1 MLLNY
6 NPLDCLPSAEDLPDS
21 DDTPVDNE
29 LQDLV
34 PHLLKAI
41 LALIWSERMDWFF
54 GVDMGI
60 YYDPN
65 EPAIV
70 PDGFLSIGVPRIIDS
85 DLRLSYVLWEELKL
99 PTLVIEIVSHK
110 RRGEYTKKKAFYE
123 EMGIPL
129 YVVYNPLRK
138 RKARLEVYRLV
149 NGKYELLR
157 GEPVWLE
164 ELGLGIGR
172 EFGSYL
178 GIEREWLYWYD
189 EAGNRY
195 LSPEERI
202 VEGERSGKQKLI
214 FRMLE
219 QKFDRVA
226 VSIEE
231 RIKQFS
237 SGQLD
242 NLAIAL
248 LGFSEIN
255 QLEEWLDRPV

>member
-41 LALIWSERMDWFF
+41 LSLIWSERMDWYF

-65 EPAIV
+65 QPAIV
-70 PDGFLSIGVPRIIDS
+70 PDGFLSVGVPRIIDS

-99 PTLVIEIVSHK
+99 PILVIEIVSHK

-123 EMGIPL
+123 EMGIAL
-129 YVVYNPLRK
+129 YVIYNPLRK
-138 RKARLEVYRLV
+138 RKARLEVHRLV
-149 NGKYELLR
+149 NGKYQLLP

-164 ELGLGIGR
+164 ELNLGIGR

-202 VEGERSGKQKLI
+202 IEGRNEGKQSLI
-214 FRMLE
+214 FRMIE
-219 QKFDRVA
+219 QKF
-226 VSIEE
+226 
-231 RIKQFS
+231 
-237 SGQLD
+237 GQIPENIRQKIQRLD
-242 NLAIAL
+242 SEKLDDLAISL
-248 LGFSEIN
+248 LSFSEIAE
-255 QLEEWLDRPV
+255 LENYCSRED